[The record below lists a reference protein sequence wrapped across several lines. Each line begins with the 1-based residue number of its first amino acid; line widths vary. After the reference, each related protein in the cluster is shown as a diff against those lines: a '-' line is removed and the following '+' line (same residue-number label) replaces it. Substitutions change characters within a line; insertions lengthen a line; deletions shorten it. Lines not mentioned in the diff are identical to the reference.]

1 MDNQPKKDFVTI
13 NEYLDTLNRGLAK
26 YERRVIGEVI
36 DITLY
41 PDRSYLFFKLKD
53 KNEETPAILTCMMW
67 KNDYRVSGVKLELG
81 LEVIISGTSNVHKPS
96 GRFSFIPKTL
106 ELVGEGALKMQ
117 YEKLKAQL
125 EKEGLFAV
133 SKKRALPF
141 LPERI
146 GLITSKD
153 GAVISDFQVNLGK
166 FGFKI
171 SFIDSRV
178 EGQSATQELL
188 DSIRTFKQ
196 KDIEILVLIRGGGS
210 LESLLP
216 FNNETL
222 VREIANF
229 PVPVIVGI
237 GHEKD
242 IPLVSL
248 VADKMVSTPTAV
260 ANALNATWQE
270 AIHKLDLDKEK
281 MFSMFKD
288 FVSSDERNINNSFN
302 VIKTNFQ
309 SIFDNFSK
317 VEESLKRSLVSIK
330 ARISE
335 INRNIAEYPKII
347 NGKMKILI
355 KSVYKKTNLGN
366 ALLLFKNSFDKIS
379 ESILSAEKLIT
390 KSDPQVL
397 LKLGYSIVQ
406 GEGGLIRKIAQIKK
420 GQMVNVRVEDGA
432 FESEVKIIN
441 NK

>member
-1 MDNQPKKDFVTI
+1 MDKQPKKDFVTI
-13 NEYLDTLNRGLAK
+13 NEYLDTLNKGLAK

-36 DITLY
+36 DFTPY

-53 KNEETPAILTCMMW
+53 KNEETSAILTCMMW

-125 EKEGLFAV
+125 EKEGLFAE
-133 SKKRALPF
+133 SKKRTLPS
-141 LPERI
+141 LPEKI

-153 GAVISDFQVNLGK
+153 GAVISDFQVNLGR
-166 FGFKI
+166 FGFKV

-188 DSIRTFKQ
+188 DSIRTFKK
-196 KDIEILVLIRGGGS
+196 KDIEVLVLIRGGGS

-248 VADKMVSTPTAV
+248 VADKMASTPTAV
-260 ANALNATWQE
+260 AHALNETWQQ

-281 MFSMFKD
+281 IFSMFKD
-288 FVSSDERNINNSFN
+288 LISSDQKNISESFD
-302 VIKTNFQ
+302 VIKMNFQ

-330 ARISE
+330 SRIFE

-347 NGKMKILI
+347 SGKMKILI
-355 KSVYKKTNLGN
+355 KNLKEN
-366 ALLLFKNSFDKIS
+366 VS
-379 ESILSAEKLIT
+379 SAEKLII
-390 KSDPQVL
+390 KSDPQTL

-406 GEGGLIRKIAQIKK
+406 GEGVLIRKISQIKK
-420 GQMVNVRVEDGA
+420 DQIVNVRVEDGT
-432 FESEVKIIN
+432 FDSEVKIIN